1 MRINYK
7 HILIIIYL
15 SASVMAG
22 TRVAY
27 SRPGMMMR
35 IPTSSNTTSP
45 YLFRTGFGT
54 EVHNLNPFNTA
65 GGLFFDMEISRG
77 FSFGFS
83 AVIPGDTSKISA
95 WESGYSID
103 NSTYNPPVEFG
114 FHFQQRVYTYND
126 ISLSVGLQDV
136 VFESEQT
143 SDQILS
149 LNTSLLSFFTVLAS
163 EKDLGEYRM
172 NTYMGFGTGGL
183 AQPALVTEIGGGK
196 AHPDTA
202 RFINDSTSTS
212 AEETSAGVFLG
223 FLLKTPFFGQWGGM
237 DIVGEFDGTGVNVGL
252 RIPLTSDYRLNFG
265 FTHLDKLPDWKNRY
279 WGGHPAISLG
289 LSMMV
294 PRDPLRRIKSGPS
307 SPTNIYG
314 PSQDGDAGQG
324 SIALHRDSTIVMAN
338 VAVET
343 LRDSMALMN
352 NEMRN
357 LLVRLNAME
366 QNSKF
371 LSDSLSSLKLE
382 TNVSEKNNNEA
393 MRHLSR
399 SLRHFY
405 AGDYRE
411 ALKEVD
417 LSLELNPNLALG
429 YARRGSIYYKLGDV
443 QRATINWNLA
453 LRLDPEY
460 TDVRN
465 ILKALNENKLQSANL
480 IEE

>member
-1 MRINYK
+1 MKISIK
-7 HILIIIYL
+7 QFILMITL
-15 SASVMAG
+15 TTMLFGG

-27 SRPGMMMR
+27 TRPGLMMR
-35 IPTSSNTTSP
+35 VPTSSNQKTP

-54 EVHNLNPFNTA
+54 EIHNFDPFNTA
-65 GGLFFDMEISRG
+65 KGVYFDMEMSRG
-77 FSFGFS
+77 FAFGFS
-83 AVIPGDTSKISA
+83 AVMGGDTTSLAKLS
-95 WESGYSID
+95 ESQ
-103 NSTYNPPVEFG
+103 YNAPVEFG
-114 FHFQQRVYTYND
+114 FHFQQRIYTYND

-143 SDQILS
+143 SEEMVS
-149 LNTSLLSFFTVLAS
+149 LNTALLSFFLVLAS
-163 EKDLGEYRM
+163 EKNLGEYKM

-183 AQPALVTEIGGGK
+183 APVD
-196 AHPDTA
+196 PDTA
-202 RFINDSTSTS
+202 RTDTSVVLAPDT
-212 AEETSAGVFLG
+212 AENNAGVFLG
-223 FLLKTPFFGQWGGM
+223 FLLKTPYFERRGGM

-252 RIPLTSDYRLNFG
+252 RIPLTSDYRLNLG
-265 FTHLDKLPDWKNRY
+265 FTHIEKLPEWGKRY
-279 WGGHPAISLG
+279 WSGHPGFSLG
-289 LSMMV
+289 LDMAV
-294 PRDPLRRIKSGPS
+294 PRDPRRRIQGGPS

-314 PSQDGDAGQG
+314 PTGSQGGLET
-324 SIALHRDSTIVMAN
+324 IPMHRDSTVVMAN
-338 VAVET
+338 VAVST

-399 SLRHFY
+399 SLRYFY

-417 LSLELNPNLALG
+417 LSLELNPNLALA

-443 QRATINWNLA
+443 QRASINWNLA

-465 ILKALNENKLQSANL
+465 ILKALHENNLKSASL

>member
-1 MRINYK
+1 MRQITKNIY
-7 HILIIIYL
+7 ILVL
-15 SASVMAG
+15 LGSMVLGS

-27 SRPGMMMR
+27 TRPGLMMR
-35 IPTSSNTTSP
+35 IPTSSNQKTP
-45 YLFRTGFGT
+45 YLFRVGFGT
-54 EVHNLNPFNTA
+54 EIHNFDPFNTA
-65 GGLFFDMEISRG
+65 KGVYFDMELNKG
-77 FSFGFS
+77 FAFGFS
-83 AVIPGDTSKISA
+83 AVQGGDTTSLALLK
-95 WESGYSID
+95 ESQQKPI
-103 NSTYNPPVEFG
+103 VEFG
-114 FHFQQRVYTYND
+114 FHFQQRVFSYND
-126 ISLSVGLQDV
+126 ISLTVGLQDV
-136 VFESEQT
+136 VFQNDQT
-143 SDQILS
+143 SEEILS

-163 EKDLGEYRM
+163 EKDLGEYKM
-172 NTYMGFGTGGL
+172 NTYMGFGSGGL
-183 AQPALVTEIGGGK
+183 APMDTIEVD
-196 AHPDTA
+196 PD
-202 RFINDSTSTS
+202 S
-212 AEETSAGVFLG
+212 AGTSAGVFLG
-223 FLLKTPFFGQWGGM
+223 FVLKTPYFARRGGM

-252 RIPLTSDYRLNFG
+252 RIPLTSDYRLNLG
-265 FTHLDKLPDWKNRY
+265 FTHIEKLPEWGNRY
-279 WGGHPAISLG
+279 WSGHPGFSLG
-289 LSMMV
+289 LDMAI
-294 PRDPLRRIKSGPS
+294 PRDPRRRVQGGPS

-314 PSQDGDAGQG
+314 PGDGAPGG
-324 SIALHRDSTIVMAN
+324 VETMPLHRDSTIAMAN

-366 QNSKF
+366 QNSRF

-382 TNVSEKNNNEA
+382 TNVSEQNMNEA

-399 SLRHFY
+399 SLRYFY

-417 LSLELNPNLALG
+417 LALELNPNVALA

-465 ILKALNENKLQSANL
+465 ILKALHENNLRSASL